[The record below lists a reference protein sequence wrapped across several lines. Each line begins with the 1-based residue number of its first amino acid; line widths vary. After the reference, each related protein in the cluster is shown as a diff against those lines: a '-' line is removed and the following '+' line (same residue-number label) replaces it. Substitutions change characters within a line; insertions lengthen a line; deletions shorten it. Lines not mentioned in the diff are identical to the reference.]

1 MAAKD
6 ENIYYLA
13 LYGEWLTIPVYSVDF
28 IFCNYLFGSN
38 AFCIYIYFFTSCP
51 PTPSIKVNI
60 NKNLQLSLSS
70 SLTIYLIAL

>member
-38 AFCIYIYFFTSCP
+38 AFCIYIYIFLPVALP
-51 PTPSIKVNI
+51 PQV
-60 NKNLQLSLSS
+60 LR
-70 SLTIYLIAL
+70 